1 MNETLLEDFLMPY
14 TTLTVSA
21 VLAIVILYNAIKILR
36 EYERGVIFLLGR
48 FQKVKGPG
56 LILLIPGIQK
66 MVKVDLRVIVMDVPT
81 QDVISRDNVSV
92 KVNAVIY
99 FRIVDPEKAVIRVE
113 NAFEA
118 TSQLSQTPLR
128 SVLGQHELDDMLAER
143 DKLNVDIQELLDQR
157 TDNWGIKVANVEI
170 KHVDLDESMI
180 RAIAQQAE
188 AERARRAKI
197 INAEAEKQAA
207 TMLTE
212 AAGIL
217 ATEDEALQLRYLQTL
232 KEISNERT
240 NTIVFPM
247 PMEILEPFLKKKSRD
262 I

>member
-1 MNETLLEDFLMPY
+1 MTYYMIGVGTFLG
-14 TTLTVSA
+14 
-21 VLAIVILYNAIKILR
+21 IIILYNTIKILK

-48 FQKVKGPG
+48 FQTVKGPG
-56 LILLIPGIQK
+56 LIILFPGIQK
-66 MVKVDLRVIVMDVPT
+66 MTKVDLRVIVMDVPT

-99 FRIVDPEKAVIRVE
+99 FRIVDPEKAIIRVA
-113 NAFEA
+113 NVFEA
-118 TSQLSQTPLR
+118 TSQLSQTTLR

-143 DKLNVDIQELLDQR
+143 EKLNADIQGLLDAR

-207 TMLTE
+207 TMLAE
-212 AAGIL
+212 AAAIL
-217 ATEDEALQLRYLQTL
+217 ATEGQALQLRYLQTL

-240 NTIVFPM
+240 NTIVFPL
-247 PMEILEPFLKKKSRD
+247 PIEFLEPFLRATKQDKPA
-262 I
+262 

>member
-1 MNETLLEDFLMPY
+1 MEVATIGIIVAVVIVLLSNM
-14 TTLTVSA
+14 
-21 VLAIVILYNAIKILR
+21 IKILK
-36 EYERGVIFLLGR
+36 EYERGVVFFLGR
-48 FQKVKGPG
+48 FQRVKGPG
-56 LILLIPGIQK
+56 LIILVPFLQK
-66 MVKVDLRVIVMDVPT
+66 MVKVDLRVIVLDVPT

-99 FRIVDPEKAVIRVE
+99 FRIIDPEKAIIRVA
-113 NAFEA
+113 NVFEA
-118 TSQLSQTPLR
+118 TSQLSQTTLR

-143 DKLNVDIQELLDQR
+143 EKLNEDIQNILDAR

-207 TMLTE
+207 QMLAE
-212 AAGIL
+212 AANTLSQEGQ
-217 ATEDEALQLRYLQTL
+217 ALQLRYLQTL
-232 KEISNERT
+232 KEISNERS
-240 NTIVFPM
+240 NKIVFPL
-247 PMEILEPFLKKKSRD
+247 PLEFVEPLATLAKKASDRA
-262 I
+262 

>member
-1 MNETLLEDFLMPY
+1 MLQLP
-14 TTLTVSA
+14 
-21 VLAIVILYNAIKILR
+21 VLAIFGAAIIVLLYHTIKILK

-48 FQKVKGPG
+48 FQTVKGPG
-56 LILLIPGIQK
+56 LIILIPGIQK
-66 MVKVDLRVIVMDVPT
+66 MVKVDLRVIVLDVPT

-99 FRIVDPEKAVIRVE
+99 FRIVDPEKAIIRVA
-113 NAFEA
+113 NVFEA
-118 TSQLSQTPLR
+118 TSQLSQTTLR

-143 DKLNVDIQELLDQR
+143 DKLNTDIQNLLDAR

-188 AERARRAKI
+188 AERARRAKV

-207 TMLTE
+207 KMLAE
-212 AAGIL
+212 AANIL
-217 ATEDEALQLRYLQTL
+217 GQEEQALQLRYLQTL
-232 KEISNERT
+232 KEIANERT
-240 NTIVFPM
+240 NTIVFPL
-247 PMEILEPFLKKKSRD
+247 PLELIEPLVKLTKSAAAKHE
-262 I
+262 

>member
-1 MNETLLEDFLMPY
+1 MEFATIGIII
-14 TTLTVSA
+14 A
-21 VLAIVILYNAIKILR
+21 AAIVVLSNMIKILK
-36 EYERGVIFLLGR
+36 EYERGVIFFLGR
-48 FQKVKGPG
+48 FQRVKGPG
-56 LILLIPGIQK
+56 LIILVPFVQK
-66 MVKVDLRVIVMDVPT
+66 MVKVDLRVIVLDVPT

-99 FRIVDPEKAVIRVE
+99 FRIIDPEKAIIRVA
-113 NAFEA
+113 NVFEA
-118 TSQLSQTPLR
+118 TSQLSQTTLR

-143 DKLNVDIQELLDQR
+143 DKLNEDIQNILDAR

-207 TMLTE
+207 TMLAE
-212 AAGIL
+212 AAHTLSQEGQ
-217 ATEDEALQLRYLQTL
+217 ALQLRYLQTL
-232 KEISNERT
+232 KEISNERS
-240 NTIVFPM
+240 NTIVFPL
-247 PMEILEPFLKKKSRD
+247 PLEFVGPLAKLAKSASERAGG
-262 I
+262 